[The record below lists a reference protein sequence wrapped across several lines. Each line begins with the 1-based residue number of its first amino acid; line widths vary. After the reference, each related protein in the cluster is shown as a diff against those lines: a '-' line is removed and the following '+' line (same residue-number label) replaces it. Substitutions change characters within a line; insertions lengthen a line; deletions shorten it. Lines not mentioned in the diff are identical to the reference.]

1 MPQWTD
7 TIENSLDIIRQN
19 VLKLGEDSL
28 NNYNA
33 LQKRILFL
41 RLPLAFLSAANT
53 YAAID
58 LGNHISEYD
67 VTLICSVISA
77 SIAGYLTYD
86 WFVGSQTKLET
97 DFSFYKDCEH
107 VGDQISQYLAVPMNK
122 RKRDGKDF
130 LDEMYKRYI
139 KLVNGHEFIIKNKE
153 TLVPDIEQL
162 EDIEGVL
169 IDHWNFIFRPT
180 LRRFKSKVRES
191 IMEQQPS
198 LEDIGSGFLQKM
210 QWFRLQSPQNEQII
224 AALIFKEEETVKKSK
239 QNQLLIE
246 TLPETIKQETIK
258 PETIKQEEVE
268 IVALEDDDSENQIT
282 EGESKKSDQPLEF
295 GDIYKVNDS
304 SFIGS
309 SKMLNT

>member
-58 LGNHISEYD
+58 LGNHISEFD

-86 WFVGSQTKLET
+86 WFVGSQTKMET

-107 VGDQISQYLAVPMNK
+107 VSDQISQYLASE

-153 TLVPDIEQL
+153 KLVPDIEQL

-169 IDHWNFIFRPT
+169 IDHWNYIFRPT
-180 LRRFKSKVRES
+180 LRRFKTKARDIGES
-191 IMEQQPS
+191 IIEQPS
-198 LEDIGSGFLQKM
+198 LFAEDITNGFLQKM
-210 QWFRLQSPQNEQII
+210 QWFRQQSPQNEQII
-224 AALIFKEEETVKKSK
+224 AALIFKEEEIVMKSK
-239 QNQLLIE
+239 QNQLSIE
-246 TLPETIKQETIK
+246 TKKQET
-258 PETIKQEEVE
+258 KQEEEEEIE
-268 IVALEDDDSENQIT
+268 IVAVEEDSQIHTTEDDS
-282 EGESKKSDQPLEF
+282 KSDEPLEF
-295 GDIYKVNDS
+295 GDIYRVNDS

-309 SKMLNT
+309 SKMNA